1 MHVRDL
7 FGFLLDLGRWLVS
20 EESNPLAHPAL
31 DHDSMKTCEVAEVS
45 RLRNRKKF
53 SKFGLTDLAQEIW
66 IIHVS
71 KEMMYVQRNTHI
83 AYLRK
88 QLTWATHVPVPLTW
102 FTHFHLDPMTRTH
115 LPCQME
121 RYVESVANQ
130 KLNHVPTKLLCHI

>member
-31 DHDSMKTCEVAEVS
+31 D
-45 RLRNRKKF
+45 RKKF